1 MSHRSLPR
9 WASALP
15 LAATLLL
22 AGAAV
27 PAAAVGAESH
37 TEQIH
42 QDLPVTAG
50 GFQNGDCPTV
60 PAGKDGWHFVLPGN
74 DTVFT
79 KLTVTFEPGGEQ
91 VITDFGPPSD
101 KHAYAASEPG
111 AKLVAAVAE
120 TEGAD
125 VKFFNLSHTCPASV
139 TEQPG
144 EENPGEENPGGE
156 NPGQENP
163 GEEKPGEEKPGEE
176 NPGQEQPCE
185 EQGGEEQG
193 GSGDGQSCSEEP
205 CAGAGEGA
213 GAGDGQDCQEQP
225 GGGTEGGATGQPT
238 EAPAGAPSE
247 QSTAAP
253 AEGDLAET
261 GAGPTVGLAFA
272 AALMLAAGGAIVIRN
287 RRAGAGG

>member
-27 PAAAVGAESH
+27 PAAATGAENH
-37 TEQIH
+37 TEQIR
-42 QDLPVTAG
+42 QDLPVTAK
-50 GFQNGDCPTV
+50 GFENGECRTV
-60 PAGKDGWHFVLPGN
+60 PADKDGWHFVLPGN

-79 KLTVTFEPGGEQ
+79 KLTVTFERGGEQ

-125 VKFFNLSHTCPASV
+125 VKYFNLSHTCPASSAP
-139 TEQPG
+139 EQPG
-144 EENPGEENPGGE
+144 EENPGEENPGEENPGEE

-163 GEEKPGEEKPGEE
+163 GEE
-176 NPGQEQPCE
+176 QPCE
-185 EQGGEEQG
+185 EQQG
-193 GSGDGQSCSEEP
+193 GSGDGQ
-205 CAGAGEGA
+205 
-213 GAGDGQDCQEQP
+213 DCQTPPCTGTGTDGDEDAGCDEQP

-238 EAPAGAPSE
+238 EAPTGQPTEQATASPAPV
-247 QSTAAP
+247 
-253 AEGDLAET
+253 EGDLAET
-261 GAGPTVGLAFA
+261 GAGSTVGLAFA
-272 AALMLAAGGAIVIRN
+272 AALLLAAGGAIVIRN
-287 RRAGAGG
+287 RRAGSGS

>member
-27 PAAAVGAESH
+27 PAAATGAENH

-42 QDLPVTAG
+42 QDLPLTAG

-79 KLTVTFEPGGEQ
+79 KLTLTFEPGGEQ

-125 VKFFNLSHTCPASV
+125 VKFFNLSHTCPASSAP
-139 TEQPG
+139 EQPGEENPGGENPGEENPGGENPG

-156 NPGQENP
+156 
-163 GEEKPGEEKPGEE
+163 
-176 NPGQEQPCE
+176 QPCE
-185 EQGGEEQG
+185 EQQG
-193 GSGDGQSCSEEP
+193 GSGEE
-205 CAGAGEGA
+205 
-213 GAGDGQDCQEQP
+213 QDCQTPPCTGTGDEQDCDEQP

-238 EAPAGAPSE
+238 EVPTGAEPTQE
-247 QSTAAP
+247 ATAAP

-261 GAGPTVGLAFA
+261 GAGPAVGLAFA
-272 AALMLAAGGAIVIRN
+272 AALLLAAGGAIVIRN

>member
-22 AGAAV
+22 TGAAV
-27 PAAAVGAESH
+27 PAAATGAENH

-42 QDLPVTAG
+42 QDLPITAD

-91 VITDFGPPSD
+91 VITDLGPPSD

-144 EENPGEENPGGE
+144 EENPGEENPGEE
-156 NPGQENP
+156 N
-163 GEEKPGEEKPGEE
+163 PGEE

-185 EQGGEEQG
+185 EQGG
-193 GSGDGQSCSEEP
+193 SDDGQSCAEEP
-205 CAGAGEGA
+205 CTGT
-213 GAGDGQDCQEQP
+213 GDEQDCDEQP

-238 EAPAGAPSE
+238 EAPTGQPAE
-247 QSTAAP
+247 QTTASPAP

-261 GAGPTVGLAFA
+261 GAGPAVGLAFA
-272 AALMLAAGGAIVIRN
+272 AALLLAAGGAMVIRN
-287 RRAGAGG
+287 RRAGAGR